1 MLATWLPISSTALVL
16 LSLAVIWTAGFL
28 MTRLT
33 KLLRLPNVTGYILAG
48 VAIGPYLLNLIPSNV
63 VSGMDFMT
71 DAVLSFIAFGVGR
84 YLRLDGLKESGK
96 GIIIL
101 TVCEALVAAALVTAA
116 MYWVFHLSLAF
127 SLLLGAIGSATAP
140 ASSLM
145 TIRQYRAKGE
155 FVDTLVQVVALDDA
169 VALIAFS
176 VCAAIAEASEHSGKV
191 EAAVVLLP
199 LLENLIGLAAGV
211 GLGFLLDR
219 LINKGRSKD
228 HRLVLACAFIFG
240 VAALCSA
247 MDISPLL
254 SAMVMGTVY
263 ANLHKD
269 KSLFKQINR
278 MTPPFLLMFFVLSG
292 MRLDVSALAATGLIG
307 VAYFLVRIVGKV
319 LGAYVGARLGGRPPE
334 VRRYLGLALIPQ
346 AGVSI
351 GLAVLSTRILPGAG
365 GQLLSTIILSSSVLY
380 EMIGPA
386 SAKLALSLSGA
397 LGGQAV
403 ALPQPK
409 WWVHWRQRERLGKH
423 EDWVYVA
430 GERELHIA
438 TEPGYTLRPRKD
450 RGSPLAEAYL
460 ASLNEV
466 DRPPEPVEI
475 HRPEKPAHK
484 DRAADQQS

>member
-1 MLATWLPISSTALVL
+1 MLGTWLPISDTALVL

-28 MTRLT
+28 TTRLT

-48 VAIGPYLLNLIPSNV
+48 VAIGPYLLNLIPQNI

-71 DAVLSFIAFGVGR
+71 DAALSFIAFGVGR
-84 YLRLDGLKESGK
+84 YLRLDGLKKSGK

-101 TVCEALVAAALVTAA
+101 TVFEALVAAALVTAT
-116 MYWVFHLSLAF
+116 MYCVFHLSFSF

-176 VCAAIAEASEHSGKV
+176 VCAAIAEASEHSG
-191 EAAVVLLP
+191 AMDASVVLLP
-199 LLENLIGLAAGV
+199 LLENLISLAVSV
-211 GLGFLLDR
+211 GLGFLLNR

-240 VAALCSA
+240 VAAMCSA

-254 SAMVMGTVY
+254 SMMVMGTVY
-263 ANLHKD
+263 ANLHED
-269 KSLFKQINR
+269 KSLFKQLNR
-278 MTPPFLLMFFVLSG
+278 MTPPILLMFFVLSG
-292 MRLDVSALAATGLIG
+292 MRLNVPALATAGLIG
-307 VAYFLVRIVGKV
+307 VTYFLVRIVGKI

-351 GLAVLSTRILPGAG
+351 GLAVLGARILPSGS

-380 EMIGPA
+380 EMIGPV
-386 SAKLALSLSGA
+386 SAKLALILSGA
-397 LGGQAV
+397 IGGQA
-403 ALPQPK
+403 APLPQPK
-409 WWVHWRQRERLGKH
+409 WLARWRQRERLGKH

-438 TEPGYTLRPRKD
+438 TEPGFEPRSRKD
-450 RGSPLAEAYL
+450 RASPLAEAYL

-466 DRPPEPVEI
+466 DRPPEPLDPP
-475 HRPEKPAHK
+475 RPAKPASK
-484 DRAADQQS
+484 DKGKALEQ